1 MNFDWTDEEQKL
13 RDDLTALFDDD
24 TRAGLDDLETAT
36 SDEIRETLLGVLGRM
51 ASTGYLD
58 LATGNAGLG
67 EAVRLVAG
75 QEVVAEASGA
85 LFLAAEASTRLFAS
99 LVASHGSD
107 AIQTSM
113 LEPVRAGTLLGAVAL
128 ADGASEDGKNVGVK
142 ATRDGDKV
150 FFSGRKAFVTNGPMA
165 DWIAVSADLDGTTV
179 VGLIPNDGPGVL
191 QGPRLDTMGFKG
203 LAVCAV
209 ELHNCKVTE
218 SHVLGLEGG
227 IDLSHLRRLED
238 LILCVASVGL
248 LHRALE
254 AAKAH
259 ANAHQRGGKPL
270 MGYQEIRFRLAEMLT
285 LHQTSQLYV
294 YRAAWLLADAE
305 GPDAFEADA
314 VVRSAKV
321 FTAEAAERVSAA
333 AAQILAG
340 QGFVSGNP
348 VEQAYRDAKY
358 FGLAGTTTE
367 VARMAIADEMLER
380 NPI

>member
-24 TRAGLDDLETAT
+24 TRAGLNDLETAT
-36 SDEIRETLLGVLGRM
+36 SDEIRETLLGVMGRM

-58 LATGNAGLG
+58 LATGETGLG

-85 LFLAAEASTRLFAS
+85 LFLATEASTRLFAS

-107 AIQTSM
+107 ATKTEL
-113 LEPVRAGTLLGAVAL
+113 LEPVRSGDLMGAVAV

-142 ATRDGDKV
+142 AVRDGDKII
-150 FFSGRKAFVTNGPMA
+150 FSGRKAFVTNGPIA
-165 DWIAVSADLDGTTV
+165 DWIAVSADLDGSTV
-179 VGLIPNDGPGVL
+179 VGLIRNDSPGVL

-203 LAVCAV
+203 LAVCAM
-209 ELHNCKVTE
+209 ELHNCKLTE
-218 SHVLGLEGG
+218 SHVLGLDGG
-227 IDLSHLRRLED
+227 LNLSDLRRLED

-248 LHRALE
+248 LSRALE

-259 ANAHQRGGKPL
+259 ANSHQRGGKPL
-270 MGYQEIRFRLAEMLT
+270 MGYQEIRFKLAEMLT

-294 YRAAWLLADAE
+294 YRAAWLLADAD

-321 FTAEAAERVSAA
+321 FTAEAAERVAAA